1 MGLKKL
7 FMTMFSVLF
16 HPETFWKEI
25 AENRR
30 EVNAMKDYA
39 APVIAMVQLCK
50 IPLIGVPRMAMFLAI
65 ISFIVDVAV
74 LYLLSG
80 AIVTLVGRDQP
91 ESVQH
96 DVLTMLSYSL
106 TPIWLA
112 EPFYFMGT
120 WRWIFLA
127 AALLHAMLISRFGL
141 QAMLDKEVPQVDAL
155 SGKST
160 LLVAMATMT
169 SFMLMNGL
177 IRFFTSF

>member
-1 MGLKKL
+1 MGLKRL

-16 HPETFWKEI
+16 RPETFWKEI
-25 AENRR
+25 REHRR

-50 IPLIGVPRMAMFLAI
+50 IPFIGVPRMAMFAAI

-80 AIVTLVGRDQP
+80 AIFSILGRDQP

-96 DVLTMLSYSL
+96 DVMTMLSYSL

-112 EPFYFMGT
+112 EPFYFLGP
-120 WRWIFLA
+120 WRWVFLA
-127 AALLHAMLISRFGL
+127 AALLHTLFISRFGL
-141 QAMLDKEVPQVDAL
+141 QAMFDKEVPHIDAL

-160 LLVAMATMT
+160 MLVALATMT
-169 SFMLMNGL
+169 SFMLMSG
-177 IRFFTSF
+177 IMRFFTSF